1 MPPFFSFYD
10 VKAFGVGQESERFL
24 PRASQSVAL
33 PPQPSPL
40 KLDWRLFR
48 QEPAIT
54 VLDWLFTPSRK
65 LEGRM
70 HAVSLQA
77 SIHFWISPYP
87 RLDRTVSGRNQVTK
101 GTFIPFPS
109 LKLISCGN
117 LVSLRVRAVSAYPR
131 HSNALLGPLFETNDR
146 TP

>member
-1 MPPFFSFYD
+1 MPPFFRFFD
-10 VKAFGVGQESERFL
+10 AEAFGVGQESERFL

-33 PPQPSPL
+33 PPRPSPL

-70 HAVSLQA
+70 HAVTLQA

-87 RLDRTVSGRNQVTK
+87 RLDRAVSGRNQVTK
-101 GTFIPFPS
+101 GIFIPLPS
-109 LKLISCGN
+109 PCGCGI
-117 LVSLRVRAVSAYPR
+117 LVSLRVLAVSNYPR
-131 HSNALLGPLFETNDR
+131 HSNALPGPLFETNDR